1 MLSCSAGADASP
13 LAEVRTGSGQPLPPV
28 LRCITYAAQ
37 LLYHHQLAQRY
48 GDIAAA
54 AAAAAAAGEGS
65 GIQQELEGQVEPA
78 VLDALNAG
86 GCLQQQELEHAWALM
101 QEVQVRIYSINYLWN
116 DQYQSLVT
124 YFNYFHYFY
133 YFLLFLIISYY
144 FLLFLIYLFISFYI
158 EVYRI

>member
-54 AAAAAAAGEGS
+54 AAGAGEGS
-65 GIQQELEGQVEPA
+65 GIQQELAGQVEPA
-78 VLDALNAG
+78 VLDALNAE

-101 QEVQVRIYSINYLWN
+101 QEVQVRIYSINYLWI
-116 DQYQSLVT
+116 DQ
-124 YFNYFHYFY
+124 
-133 YFLLFLIISYY
+133 LFMD
-144 FLLFLIYLFISFYI
+144 
-158 EVYRI
+158 